1 MDAKRSIVPPTGL
14 MVAECA
20 STYLHTEMVLYVVR
34 HKAAMA
40 AADAAAS
47 NTQHQPLVIVE
58 EGNGPELPAGVD
70 FAAPVVELSMAATA
84 ESTLENMGINTGARL
99 AERLLFREQQPFR
112 YTPVDIIRLISGPV
126 WKSMFGKRIDKTR
139 HLEGVFFN
147 LIDNKFNWLKCST
160 RPTQPQ
166 GPQSVTV
173 APGFTPEGHIQPA
186 TTARNNKLPVA
197 EAGGSDSILPTG
209 RDMLIFTVG
218 VIRGVILTL
227 IGYNTMPVITSSVG
241 SSGEVIFQLDFR
253 NCGKF

>member
-1 MDAKRSIVPPTGL
+1 
-14 MVAECA
+14 MVAECVC
-20 STYLHTEMVLYVVR
+20 TYLHTEMVLYVVR
-34 HKAAMA
+34 HKASAMA
-40 AADAAAS
+40 ASAD
-47 NTQHQPLVIVE
+47 TLHLPLQVT
-58 EGNGPELPAGVD
+58 EGGEALPMSGTGLVV
-70 FAAPVVELSMAATA
+70 PVVELAMAATA

-99 AERLLFREQQPFR
+99 AERLLFRDQQPFR
-112 YTPVDIIRLISGPV
+112 YTPVDIIRFISGPV

-173 APGFTPEGHIQPA
+173 APGFTAEGQIQSASTAAPFSSGAATTGPEG
-186 TTARNNKLPVA
+186 V
-197 EAGGSDSILPTG
+197 LPTA

-218 VIRGVILTL
+218 VIRGVVVTL
-227 IGYNTMPVITSSVG
+227 IGYQTMPVITSSVG

-253 NCGKF
+253 NCGKV